1 MKRTRIALATALA
14 LLLGSSPSVWAK
26 TLSVTNAQAQGR
38 NRLTSVKVW
47 PGYGLNLSFIETGES
62 IIKAWLDDPSRL
74 AMDLDG
80 KDGVASVVHLR
91 RIKIDQSLPLMTS
104 QDGATLL
111 TVITESEKGRK
122 LYQIRVIAADGAPE
136 YFAVNV
142 EAVPG
147 AREMAQ
153 LPRSGKRPQIAKAVL
168 PNGQDTANFT
178 KELANEPRSA
188 PEVVPE
194 QSASFQVVEALQEE
208 PKAPVSAESTGKT
221 KSPKLP
227 VIAQKEPVVRSP
239 KQGSTKQSL
248 DDANAAVYGLM
259 VAHQKAQIKRGTQ
272 TWQKVQTAIIWLRR
286 GKTREAAAKLAD
298 VKLSKIEQVIAWG
311 QSRPGQRGQS

>member
-1 MKRTRIALATALA
+1 MKGNTRIALATALA

-38 NRLTSVKVW
+38 NKLTSVKVW

-80 KDGVASVVHLR
+80 KDGVAAVVHLR

-111 TVITESEKGRK
+111 TVITESERGRK
-122 LYQIRVIAADGAPE
+122 LYQIRVIAADGAPD
-136 YFAVNV
+136 YYAVNV
-142 EAVPG
+142 EAVPR

-153 LPRSGKRPQIAKAVL
+153 LPRSGKRPKIAKAVL
-168 PNGQDTANFT
+168 PNGQDTANLT
-178 KELANEPRSA
+178 KELAKEPRSA

-194 QSASFQVVEALQEE
+194 QSASFQVVEALQIE
-208 PKAPVSAESTGKT
+208 PKAPVSAESPKKA

-227 VIAQKEPVVRSP
+227 VIAQKEPVVRP
-239 KQGSTKQSL
+239 DKQNSAQSL

-259 VAHQKAQIKRGTQ
+259 VAHQKAQIKRGTK

-311 QSRPGQRGQS
+311 QSRPGQRSQS